1 MPRAMTAY
9 GRNDLRNIRRDSLL
23 VGVAVGPFM
32 YAAAMWLLPALTR
45 YLDREQDFDLVPYHA
60 LILSAFIIIGPVA
73 VLGAVCG
80 LLLIED
86 KDQRTLAALRVTPA
100 HPASYPL
107 YRAATTIAATALSL
121 TAAMALTGQV
131 EARIVAAS
139 VPITVLCGL
148 NAVMVGFALA
158 ALARNKVEALALI
171 RAIGLLL
178 FGLPVVPYF
187 FDHPGFALFGII
199 PTYWPAKAFW
209 EVWDGG
215 SPWPALAIGTAYTGA
230 ISWWLLRRFTGQND

>member
-1 MPRAMTAY
+1 MAGVMAAY

-23 VGVAVGPFM
+23 TGVAVGPFM

-45 YLDREQDFDLVPYHA
+45 YLDRDHGFDLVPYHA
-60 LILSAFIIIGPVA
+60 LVLSAFIVIGPVA

-80 LLLIED
+80 LILIED

-100 HPASYPL
+100 PPASYPL
-107 YRAATTIAATALSL
+107 YRAATTVAATALSL

-131 EARIVAAS
+131 ELRIVLAS
-139 VPITVLCGL
+139 IPITVLCGL
-148 NAVMVGFALA
+148 NAAAVGFALA
-158 ALARNKVEALALI
+158 ALSRNKVEALALI

-178 FGLPVVPYF
+178 FGLPLVPYF
-187 FDHPGFALFGII
+187 YDHPAVITFGLI

-215 SPWPALAIGTAYTGA
+215 DPWPALAAGTAYTGA
-230 ISWWLLRRFTGQND
+230 IAWWLLRRFASQKS

>member
-1 MPRAMTAY
+1 MPGAMAAY

-32 YAAAMWLLPALTR
+32 YAAAMWLLPAFTR
-45 YLDREQDFDLVPYHA
+45 YLDRDHGFDLVPYHA
-60 LILSAFIIIGPVA
+60 LIVSAFVIIGPVA

-86 KDQRTLAALRVTPA
+86 KDQHTLAALRVTPA
-100 HPASYPL
+100 PPASYPL
-107 YRAATTIAATALSL
+107 YRAATAVAATTVSL
-121 TAAMALTGQV
+121 TAALALTGQV
-131 EARIVAAS
+131 DARVVAAS
-139 VPITVLCGL
+139 IPITVVCGL
-148 NAVMVGFALA
+148 NAAMVGFALA
-158 ALARNKVEALALI
+158 ALARNKVEALAII

-178 FGLPVVPYF
+178 FGLPVVPFF
-187 FDHPGFALFGII
+187 FDHPAMIAFGLI

-215 SPWPALAIGTAYTGA
+215 NPWPALAAGAAYTGA
-230 ISWWLLRRFTGQND
+230 IAWWLLHRFAKQKY